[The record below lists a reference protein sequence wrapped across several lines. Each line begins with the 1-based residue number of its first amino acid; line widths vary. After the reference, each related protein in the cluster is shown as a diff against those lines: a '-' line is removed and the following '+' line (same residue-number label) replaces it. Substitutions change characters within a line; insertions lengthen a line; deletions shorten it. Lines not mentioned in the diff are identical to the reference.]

1 MEKLST
7 AKWQQHKDRNPPPA
21 PGTCI
26 WMLEH
31 PMYLEWLTDDKL
43 FLLWISANPGC
54 GKSVLASYLIDH
66 QMERNCRSKP
76 NVCYFFFKSDNHDQ
90 RSGVT
95 ALQSLLRQLYEQ
107 QPKLADIGVSCLKGK
122 SLDDLGNLW
131 LAFVKSVQQSTSAGD
146 DGPIRTF
153 CVFDGLDECD
163 AVDSRKLVRLISDTF
178 LEKGSTLTG
187 TEYGKLRHGL
197 LKVLVLSRPDNF
209 IRAAFDRTTA
219 NSAQPNAEIRTAMLR
234 LRGEDE
240 TGSISADISRVIDA
254 TVSNLV
260 GDGLP
265 IDFLLDVKH
274 RLIRQA
280 DRTFLWVT
288 LILQLL
294 VAKVD
299 TGASRRELDAI
310 LKSRD
315 IDAIYSEMLATRVN
329 VPKARRMLSII
340 LASARPLTT
349 SEMSI
354 ALAIT
359 PDHNPLEPGR
369 GPRRP
374 DKKTF
379 SHLEYN
385 LVYPF
390 ETHLKSI
397 CGNFV
402 RIIHDKVYLVHET
415 ARAFLLEPKLEAD
428 PQHWPSVDEDID
440 PFEEWPEPLEGY
452 PSHAI
457 PLEKS
462 KTVLGPWQHS
472 FSIEKCEALLLH
484 ICTTYLYMMGKKCS
498 EAELGQPSEATIIF
512 LEYASMFWHRHFG
525 AIRDMITSRDLRYY
539 ENLCHPMFPGF
550 FAWTEALL
558 GEEKAI
564 QIATVRSTDEL
575 QDYYVDLLGIEL
587 SNSVHGDVCTDLI
600 DSGLDAETLEARD
613 YAHQLSD
620 NMTQLRYS
628 SNPATLS
635 NHGFP
640 LATDETG
647 FVSLAVSSSSR
658 QQRKIERPTLPEVT
672 RPNWA

>member
-1 MEKLST
+1 
-7 AKWQQHKDRNPPPA
+7 
-21 PGTCI
+21 
-26 WMLEH
+26 
-31 PMYLEWLTDDKL
+31 
-43 FLLWISANPGC
+43 
-54 GKSVLASYLIDH
+54 
-66 QMERNCRSKP
+66 
-76 NVCYFFFKSDNHDQ
+76 
-90 RSGVT
+90 
-95 ALQSLLRQLYEQ
+95 
-107 QPKLADIGVSCLKGK
+107 
-122 SLDDLGNLW
+122 
-131 LAFVKSVQQSTSAGD
+131 
-146 DGPIRTF
+146 
-153 CVFDGLDECD
+153 
-163 AVDSRKLVRLISDTF
+163 
-178 LEKGSTLTG
+178 
-187 TEYGKLRHGL
+187 
-197 LKVLVLSRPDNF
+197 
-209 IRAAFDRTTA
+209 
-219 NSAQPNAEIRTAMLR
+219 MLR

-260 GDGLP
+260 EDGLP
-265 IDFLLDVKH
+265 SDFLLDVKN

-288 LILQLL
+288 LILQLM

-374 DKKTF
+374 DRKTF

-428 PQHWPSVDEDID
+428 SQHWPSVDDDID
-440 PFEEWPEPLEGY
+440 PFEEWDPEERPEPLEGY
-452 PSHAI
+452 SSDAT
-457 PLEKS
+457 PLE

-472 FSIEKCEALLLH
+472 FLIEKCEALLLH
-484 ICTTYLYMMGKKCS
+484 ICTTYLYMMGKKCNK
-498 EAELGQPSEATIIF
+498 AELGHPSEAAIIF
-512 LEYASMFWHRHFG
+512 LDYASMFWHRHFG

-550 FAWTEALL
+550 GAWTKALL

-564 QIATVRSTDEL
+564 RAAIARSADEL

-587 SNSVHGDVCTDLI
+587 STSAHADLGTDLI
-600 DSGLDAETLEARD
+600 DSGLDAETFKARD
-613 YAHQLSD
+613 YAH
-620 NMTQLRYS
+620 TQLRLS
-628 SNPATLS
+628 SNPAVLS

-647 FVSLAVSSSSR
+647 FVSLNVSSSSR
-658 QQRKIERPTLPEVT
+658 QPRRIERPTLPEVT